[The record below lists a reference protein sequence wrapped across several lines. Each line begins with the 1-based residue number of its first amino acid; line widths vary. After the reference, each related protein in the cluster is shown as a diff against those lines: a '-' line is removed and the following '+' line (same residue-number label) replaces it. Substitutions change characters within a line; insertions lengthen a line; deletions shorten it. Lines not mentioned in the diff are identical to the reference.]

1 MNRYIT
7 KICVNRLFHL
17 GGFVIPVS
25 DDAFPHLII
34 TGRNGSGKTVLLNAV
49 ADYLESAKDD
59 GAVDESKVSVEFS
72 DAEGMVEQYGEGNFI
87 VAFYQADR
95 KSDMV
100 EPKSPVKP
108 RYSVKVGVK
117 ETATGEFLNFLS
129 DLKIQ
134 EALATG
140 CERYNFYGVRP
151 VAGDGVYKFK
161 QGFRGHVEELLGT
174 FALPVGALGKVYVG
188 RIPEK
193 EMRGVR

>member
-7 KICVNRLFHL
+7 KISVNRLFHL
-17 GGFVIPVS
+17 GGFEIPVS

-49 ADYLESAKDD
+49 ADYLESAKDG

-72 DAEGMVEQYGEGNFI
+72 DAEGMVDLYREGNFI

-108 RYSVKVGVK
+108 RYSVKG
-117 ETATGEFLNFLS
+117 
-129 DLKIQ
+129 
-134 EALATG
+134 G
-140 CERYNFYGVRP
+140 CE
-151 VAGDGVYKFK
+151 GDCDG
-161 QGFRGHVEELLGT
+161 
-174 FALPVGALGKVYVG
+174 
-188 RIPEK
+188 
-193 EMRGVR
+193 

>member
-17 GGFVIPVS
+17 GGFEIPVA

-49 ADYLESAKDD
+49 ADYLESAKDG

-72 DAEGMVEQYGEGNFI
+72 DAEGMVKQYREGNFI

-100 EPKSPVKP
+100 EPKSPTKP
-108 RYSVKVGVK
+108 RYSVKGGVK

-134 EALATG
+134 EALARNEG
-140 CERYNFYGVRP
+140 QNDDADGI
-151 VAGDGVYKFK
+151 AGWFEDFEG
-161 QGFRGHVEELLGT
+161 LLGRIYQDEGLRLEFNYKDYSFRICT
-174 FALPVGALGKVYVG
+174 EGKPGY
-188 RIPEK
+188 RAD
-193 EMRGVR
+193 R